1 MDNLSQQNTNYLTT
15 LESEFQ
21 REEAELRRWLDTNVT
36 DLASRKWYLE
46 RQREDHAARGR
57 KIT

>member
-1 MDNLSQQNTNYLTT
+1 MDDLSQQNIHYLKT
-15 LESEFQ
+15 LESDFQ

-57 KIT
+57 KYV